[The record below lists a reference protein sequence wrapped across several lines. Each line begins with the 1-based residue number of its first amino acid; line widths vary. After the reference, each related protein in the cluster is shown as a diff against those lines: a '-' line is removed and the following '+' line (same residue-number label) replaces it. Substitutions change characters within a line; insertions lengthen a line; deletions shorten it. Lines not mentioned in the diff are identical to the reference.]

1 MPAQPDLS
9 KLSVTQFAER
19 FRGEM
24 IPLSNTFSYFC
35 ASVPMS
41 EEDLKEYLEEPVA
54 ALPPTIARALPKISI
69 LLVPYLERGDGHEKR
84 KTAPPAA
91 DYVSIERPPEGR
103 LSPYT
108 QLKLGDET
116 VLAFALKDQEVAE
129 YHYRFYHLLATLMAD
144 HWSDD
149 VENRYIRVLRDE
161 LSADVH
167 GEVDEPSWRL
177 KQAMRRSQ
185 NVRNG
190 KAFREYARQS
200 FADTLTL
207 YLHGICCDI
216 DVDTGPRQLP
226 SRYLRKRL
234 LLLEECSRRRRVTRC
249 SPNSSKRIKSRFIRV
264 DREIPD
270 LRIQFALRILDKRV
284 FAWLQRLLRPD
295 PEQQI
300 GFLLLEGFDL
310 VELLLHHAVIFQLQD
325 GYIFRHAPVLFRRQ
339 PDDVDAFIIG
349 KPEVKFRAN
358 IGEVQRRMLAIQ
370 FHGGLAGHRGNRR
383 QHPQDGA
390 LFVADDLRFRLLHRL
405 DRFAANVV
413 GAGLGWDAGDLLL
426 RQLLGRAFFG
436 FGLGV
441 GGDLGCAVR

>member
-1 MPAQPDLS
+1 MPAQLDLS

-41 EEDLKEYLEEPVA
+41 EEDLKEYLEEPIA
-54 ALPPTIARALPKISI
+54 ALPPAIAGALPKISI

-84 KTAPPAA
+84 KAAPPAA

-144 HWSDD
+144 HWTDD
-149 VENRYIRVLRDE
+149 VETRYIRILRDE

-226 SRYLRKRL
+226 SRNLRKRL
-234 LLLEECSRRRRVTRC
+234 LLLEELF
-249 SPNSSKRIKSRFIRV
+249 P
-264 DREIPD
+264 PP
-270 LRIQFALRILDKRV
+270 QGYAV
-284 FAWLQRLLRPD
+284 F
-295 PEQQI
+295 PEQ
-300 GFLLLEGFDL
+300 LE
-310 VELLLHHAVIFQLQD
+310 A
-325 GYIFRHAPVLFRRQ
+325 
-339 PDDVDAFIIG
+339 
-349 KPEVKFRAN
+349 
-358 IGEVQRRMLAIQ
+358 
-370 FHGGLAGHRGNRR
+370 
-383 QHPQDGA
+383 
-390 LFVADDLRFRLLHRL
+390 
-405 DRFAANVV
+405 
-413 GAGLGWDAGDLLL
+413 
-426 RQLLGRAFFG
+426 
-436 FGLGV
+436 
-441 GGDLGCAVR
+441 

>member
-54 ALPPTIARALPKISI
+54 ALPPAIAGALPKISI

-84 KTAPPAA
+84 KAAPPAA

-144 HWSDD
+144 HWTDD
-149 VENRYIRVLRDE
+149 VETRYIRILRDE

-200 FADTLTL
+200 FTDTLTL

-234 LLLEECSRRRRVTRC
+234 VLLEELF
-249 SPNSSKRIKSRFIRV
+249 P
-264 DREIPD
+264 PP
-270 LRIQFALRILDKRV
+270 QGYAV
-284 FAWLQRLLRPD
+284 F
-295 PEQQI
+295 PEQ
-300 GFLLLEGFDL
+300 LE
-310 VELLLHHAVIFQLQD
+310 A
-325 GYIFRHAPVLFRRQ
+325 
-339 PDDVDAFIIG
+339 
-349 KPEVKFRAN
+349 
-358 IGEVQRRMLAIQ
+358 
-370 FHGGLAGHRGNRR
+370 
-383 QHPQDGA
+383 
-390 LFVADDLRFRLLHRL
+390 
-405 DRFAANVV
+405 
-413 GAGLGWDAGDLLL
+413 
-426 RQLLGRAFFG
+426 
-436 FGLGV
+436 
-441 GGDLGCAVR
+441 